1 MKTSKKILISI
12 LAVLIVVVL
21 FVVGYVGYVLLSYNR
36 IGDMDLDITTA
47 ASNNEVK
54 IGDVYSVSTYNI
66 GFGAYSQDFTF
77 FLDTGYDENGEETCG
92 YYSKAKSKEEVLF
105 NTNGAIDTI
114 LDLNVDFALF
124 QEVDTDSTRSYKINQ
139 NEMIKQAF
147 TGFDSTFAI
156 NFHSAYLPYP
166 LYDMH
171 GIANAGL
178 ATLSKY
184 KIQSAKRYEYTI
196 SDSLSKLFDLDRC
209 FSEIIVD
216 IDGSDKKL
224 HIVNSHMSA
233 YDKGGVIRAKQI
245 EELNAYMKE
254 CQEKGDYVV
263 IGGDYNHDLITY
275 NPNFSYTKDN
285 IPFYV
290 NKKAPDW
297 VSYFYD
303 ENGTS
308 EFIDGYSIVTS
319 DNNPTC
325 RNNDMEWEPGKT
337 FTCVVDG
344 YIVSNNIKIV
354 YIENVQT
361 KQGNKGY
368 DGFAYSD
375 HEPVYMQFKL
385 Q

>member
-216 IDGSDKKL
+216 IEGSDKKL

-254 CQEKGDYVV
+254 CQEEGDYVV

-344 YIVSNNIKIV
+344 YIVSNNIEIV

-385 Q
+385 K

>member
-216 IDGSDKKL
+216 IEGSDKKL

-308 EFIDGYSIVTS
+308 EFIDEYSIVTS

-344 YIVSNNIKIV
+344 YIVSNNIEIV

-361 KQGNKGY
+361 KQGNKRY
-368 DGFAYSD
+368 EGFAYSD

-385 Q
+385 K

>member
-216 IDGSDKKL
+216 IEGSDKKL

-275 NPNFSYTKDN
+275 NPNFSYTKDD

-344 YIVSNNIKIV
+344 YIVSNNIEIV

-385 Q
+385 K

>member
-216 IDGSDKKL
+216 IEGSDKKL

-275 NPNFSYTKDN
+275 NPDFSYTKDN

-344 YIVSNNIKIV
+344 YIVSNNIEIV

-368 DGFAYSD
+368 DRFAYSD

-385 Q
+385 K

>member
-47 ASNNEVK
+47 SSNNEVK

-105 NTNGAIDTI
+105 NNNGAIDTI

-216 IDGSDKKL
+216 IEGSDKKL

-344 YIVSNNIKIV
+344 YIVSNNIEIV

-385 Q
+385 K

>member
-216 IDGSDKKL
+216 IEGSDKKL

-233 YDKGGVIRAKQI
+233 YDKGGFIRAKQI

-344 YIVSNNIKIV
+344 YIVSNNIEIV

-385 Q
+385 K

>member
-368 DGFAYSD
+368 DRFAYSD

>member
-216 IDGSDKKL
+216 IEGSDKKL

-344 YIVSNNIKIV
+344 YIVSNNIEIV

-385 Q
+385 K

>member
-147 TGFDSTFAI
+147 TGFDSTFSI

-216 IDGSDKKL
+216 IEGSDKKL

-344 YIVSNNIKIV
+344 YIVSNNIEIV

-385 Q
+385 K

>member
-216 IDGSDKKL
+216 IEGSDKKL

-344 YIVSNNIKIV
+344 YIVSNNIEIV

-361 KQGNKGY
+361 KQGNKRY
-368 DGFAYSD
+368 EGFAYSD

-385 Q
+385 K

>member
-184 KIQSAKRYEYTI
+184 KIQSA
-196 SDSLSKLFDLDRC
+196 
-209 FSEIIVD
+209 
-216 IDGSDKKL
+216 
-224 HIVNSHMSA
+224 
-233 YDKGGVIRAKQI
+233 
-245 EELNAYMKE
+245 
-254 CQEKGDYVV
+254 
-263 IGGDYNHDLITY
+263 
-275 NPNFSYTKDN
+275 
-285 IPFYV
+285 
-290 NKKAPDW
+290 
-297 VSYFYD
+297 
-303 ENGTS
+303 
-308 EFIDGYSIVTS
+308 
-319 DNNPTC
+319 
-325 RNNDMEWEPGKT
+325 
-337 FTCVVDG
+337 
-344 YIVSNNIKIV
+344 
-354 YIENVQT
+354 
-361 KQGNKGY
+361 
-368 DGFAYSD
+368 
-375 HEPVYMQFKL
+375 
-385 Q
+385 

>member
-47 ASNNEVK
+47 SSNNEVK

-216 IDGSDKKL
+216 IEGSDKKL

-344 YIVSNNIKIV
+344 YIVSNNIEIV

-385 Q
+385 K

>member
-1 MKTSKKILISI
+1 
-12 LAVLIVVVL
+12 
-21 FVVGYVGYVLLSYNR
+21 
-36 IGDMDLDITTA
+36 MDLDITTA

-147 TGFDSTFAI
+147 TGFDSTFSI

-216 IDGSDKKL
+216 IEGSDKKL

-344 YIVSNNIKIV
+344 YIVSNNIEIV

-385 Q
+385 K

>member
-12 LAVLIVVVL
+12 LVVLIVVVL

-54 IGDVYSVSTYNI
+54 IGDIYSVSTYNI

-216 IDGSDKKL
+216 IEGSDKKL

-275 NPNFSYTKDN
+275 NPNFSYAKDN

-344 YIVSNNIKIV
+344 YIVSNNIEIV

-385 Q
+385 K